1 MNLTMK
7 SPLLYPLVLHTKQ
20 YIAFYLLLWTTYCLF
35 YASATTSDNNG
46 MLEVDAEEEE
56 PHPDPNEEN
65 YPGMIYIGR
74 MDDDGRRV
82 GFDAD
87 NGT

>member
-1 MNLTMK
+1 M
-7 SPLLYPLVLHTKQ
+7 
-20 YIAFYLLLWTTYCLF
+20 I
-35 YASATTSDNNG
+35 
-46 MLEVDAEEEE
+46 EVDEE

-74 MDDDGRRV
+74 MNDEGKRV

-87 NGT
+87 NGRMHVSIISSAVSPTAFVNLCLHTQ